1 MDHGVFLPG
10 NTLHQ
15 QCLRF
20 CFAEL
25 IQQDLDFVK
34 IHWNTHYIGQSRCD
48 TVPRKPD
55 ELYFL
60 PENFGA
66 SDLLQPV
73 SPEKLD
79 EARMKYK
86 TTDSKKDFQEYFNHF
101 LSLCNI
107 STPTNWREA
116 LNLFSYLIT
125 IAL

>member
-1 MDHGVFLPG
+1 MVLLCRVNSARSRLCEDSQEY
-10 NTLHQ
+10 TLYWPAR
-15 QCLRF
+15 L
-20 CFAEL
+20 
-25 IQQDLDFVK
+25 
-34 IHWNTHYIGQSRCD
+34 D

-86 TTDSKKDFQEYFNHF
+86 TTDSKSDFQEYFNHF
-101 LSLCNI
+101 FVSV
-107 STPTNWREA
+107 
-116 LNLFSYLIT
+116 
-125 IAL
+125 

>member
-1 MDHGVFLPG
+1 MVLLCRVNSARSRLCEDSQEY
-10 NTLHQ
+10 TLYWPAR
-15 QCLRF
+15 L
-20 CFAEL
+20 
-25 IQQDLDFVK
+25 
-34 IHWNTHYIGQSRCD
+34 D

-86 TTDSKKDFQEYFNHF
+86 TTDSKNDLQEYFNHF
-101 LSLCNI
+101 FVSV
-107 STPTNWREA
+107 
-116 LNLFSYLIT
+116 
-125 IAL
+125 

>member
-1 MDHGVFLPG
+1 MVLLCKVNSARSRLCEDSQEY
-10 NTLHQ
+10 TLYWPAR
-15 QCLRF
+15 L
-20 CFAEL
+20 
-25 IQQDLDFVK
+25 
-34 IHWNTHYIGQSRCD
+34 D

-86 TTDSKKDFQEYFNHF
+86 TTDSKNDFQEYFNHF
-101 LSLCNI
+101 FVSV
-107 STPTNWREA
+107 
-116 LNLFSYLIT
+116 
-125 IAL
+125 

>member
-1 MDHGVFLPG
+1 MVLLCRVNSARSRLCEDSQEY
-10 NTLHQ
+10 TLYWPAR
-15 QCLRF
+15 L
-20 CFAEL
+20 
-25 IQQDLDFVK
+25 
-34 IHWNTHYIGQSRCD
+34 D

-86 TTDSKKDFQEYFNHF
+86 TTDSKNDFQEYFNHF
-101 LSLCNI
+101 FVSV
-107 STPTNWREA
+107 
-116 LNLFSYLIT
+116 
-125 IAL
+125 

>member
-1 MDHGVFLPG
+1 MDRGVFLPG

-15 QCLRF
+15 ECLWF
-20 CFAEL
+20 CSAEL

-34 IHWNTHYIGQSRCD
+34 IHQNTHYTGQSRCD

-86 TTDSKKDFQEYFNHF
+86 KTDSKNDIQEYFNHF
-101 LSLCNI
+101 FVSV
-107 STPTNWREA
+107 
-116 LNLFSYLIT
+116 
-125 IAL
+125 

>member
-1 MDHGVFLPG
+1 MLMVLLCRLNSARSRLCEDSQEY
-10 NTLHQ
+10 TLYWPAR
-15 QCLRF
+15 L
-20 CFAEL
+20 
-25 IQQDLDFVK
+25 
-34 IHWNTHYIGQSRCD
+34 D

-86 TTDSKKDFQEYFNHF
+86 TTDSKNDFQEYFNHF
-101 LSLCNI
+101 FVSV
-107 STPTNWREA
+107 
-116 LNLFSYLIT
+116 
-125 IAL
+125 

>member
-1 MDHGVFLPG
+1 MVLLCRLNSARSRLCEDSQEY
-10 NTLHQ
+10 TLYWPAR
-15 QCLRF
+15 L
-20 CFAEL
+20 
-25 IQQDLDFVK
+25 
-34 IHWNTHYIGQSRCD
+34 D

-86 TTDSKKDFQEYFNHF
+86 TTDSKNDFQEYFNHF
-101 LSLCNI
+101 FVSV
-107 STPTNWREA
+107 
-116 LNLFSYLIT
+116 
-125 IAL
+125 

>member
-1 MDHGVFLPG
+1 MDRGVFLPG

-15 QCLRF
+15 ECLWF

-34 IHWNTHYIGQSRCD
+34 IHWNTHYIGQSRRD

-73 SPEKLD
+73 SPE
-79 EARMKYK
+79 ARMKYK
-86 TTDSKKDFQEYFNHF
+86 TTDSMNDFQEYFNHF
-101 LSLCNI
+101 FVSV
-107 STPTNWREA
+107 
-116 LNLFSYLIT
+116 
-125 IAL
+125 